1 MGGSRRSGV
10 SRPSIGVGT
19 PGRSVGS
26 GPTGPSSPS
35 ASGPGSCGG
44 GGSRCSRGLGSS
56 RDPCP
61 KPSGPR
67 SNRRSATSPGC
78 SGLTPPAAPRANLL
92 WATLIV
98 EELVRSGVG
107 FFCVAPGSRSTPLVA
122 ALAANEKAESL
133 IHFDERGTAFAAVG
147 HARATG
153 RPAAWITTSGTA
165 VANGLPAVV
174 EAATDG
180 VPMILLTADRPPEL
194 RQTGA
199 NQTIDQPDIFGDYV
213 RWRFDLPAPDSGID
227 PAMVL
232 TTVDQAA
239 YRASRT
245 PQGPVHLNLM
255 FREPFLPDPE
265 DVLSGPSSWV
275 QTDEPYTRYAA
286 TKPAVDEMEIHNLWE
301 TLRPVRRGLMVA
313 GRLASRKQGEAVLRL
328 SDTLGWPLLPDIGSQ
343 VRLGAGSKNVA
354 AHYDVLLASDSFS
367 EDHVPEAVVHVGGRA
382 LSKRLEQ
389 FLGRSRPDP
398 YIVVRENPFR
408 LDPAHRVTH
417 SFEANILGFCASLV
431 SVASEVR
438 PAVDASWA
446 ASWREASE
454 EVGRRLE
461 GILSGEP
468 NEPLVA
474 RNVSRTLPQDHGL
487 VVASSMP
494 VRDLDTYAAADGVP
508 APVAANRGASGID
521 GTVATA
527 AGFARGLG
535 RPVTLLIGDLALL
548 HDLNSLAMLRDVHV
562 VVVILNNDGGGI
574 FSFLPV
580 ATHEEFFEPYFGT
593 PQGVGFEPA
602 AKMFGLRYEC
612 PATTEEFVEAYGSA
626 CTQSFSTLIEVKT
639 DRRENVALH
648 RRVLEEVAARVES
661 M

>member
-1 MGGSRRSGV
+1 
-10 SRPSIGVGT
+10 
-19 PGRSVGS
+19 
-26 GPTGPSSPS
+26 
-35 ASGPGSCGG
+35 
-44 GGSRCSRGLGSS
+44 LN
-56 RDPCP
+56 RD
-61 KPSGPR
+61 
-67 SNRRSATSPGC
+67 T
-78 SGLTPPAAPRANLL
+78 PRANRL
-92 WATLIV
+92 WAHLIV
-98 EELVRSGVG
+98 EELLRCGVD

-122 ALAANEKAESL
+122 ALAANEKARSL
-133 IHFDERGTAFAAVG
+133 IHFDERGTAFAALG
-147 HARATG
+147 YARATQ

-213 RWRFDLPAPDSGID
+213 RWRFDLPTPDPGID

-265 DVLSGPSSWV
+265 DDGALSGPSSWA
-275 QTDEPYTRYAA
+275 QRGEPYTRYVAS
-286 TKPAVDEMEIHNLWE
+286 KSAVGEREIHNLWE
-301 TLRPVRRGLMVA
+301 TLRPVGRGLVVA
-313 GRLASRKQGEAVLRL
+313 GRLASRKQGEAVLQL
-328 SDTLGWPLLPDIGSQ
+328 ADTLGWPLLPDVGSQ
-343 VRLGAGSKNVA
+343 IRLGSGSKGLVT
-354 AHYDVLLASDSFS
+354 HYDALLAGNSFAQA
-367 EDHVPEAVVHVGGRA
+367 HAPEAVVHVGGRA

-398 YIVVRENPFR
+398 YVVARENPFR

-417 SFEANILGFCASLV
+417 SVEANVIDFCAALV
-431 SVASEVR
+431 RAATEGR
-438 PAVDASWA
+438 PAMDPSWMA
-446 ASWREASE
+446 GWREASE
-454 EVGRRLE
+454 EVGRHLD
-461 GILSGEP
+461 GIVSGEP

-474 RNVSRTLPQDHGL
+474 RVVSQNIPNGHGL

-494 VRDLDTYAAADGVP
+494 VRDLDAYAAADGVP
-508 APVAANRGASGID
+508 VPVAANRGASGID

-527 AGFARGLG
+527 AGFAMGLG

-548 HDLNSLAMLRDVHV
+548 HDLNSIAMLRDIQVIV
-562 VVVILNNDGGGI
+562 VALNNDGGGI
-574 FSFLPV
+574 FSFLPI
-580 ATHEEFFEPYFGT
+580 ASQEEYFEPYFGT

-602 AKMFGLRYEC
+602 AQMFGLAYAR
-612 PATTEEFVEAYGSA
+612 PGTMEEFVEVYGSA
-626 CTQSFSTLIEVKT
+626 CARGSSTLIEVKT
-639 DRRENVALH
+639 DREENVALH
-648 RRVLEEVAARVES
+648 RRILEEVAARVATA
-661 M
+661 